1 MQDVKTPISDSW
13 KDAFIESLKDPQEAA
28 VYLEVALEE
37 ENPEPKLLHATIEDI
52 MRAFSSQHLLSE
64 ELIKKQEKIYDC
76 LTVSGC
82 TEIYTFVELLNIL
95 GFKISIQVKEPEI
108 EGDEE

>member
-28 VYLEVALEE
+28 VYLEVVLEE
-37 ENPEPKLLHATIEDI
+37 ENPEPKLLIAAIEDI

-82 TEIYTFVELLNIL
+82 TAIYTFVELL
-95 GFKISIQVKEPEI
+95 
-108 EGDEE
+108 